1 MVTSSE
7 GEHTLTIGIT
17 GHRPNGL
24 LGYAADAQYA
34 ALRKLLARRI
44 AEIAHGDHAR
54 VITGGAQGADQIAF
68 WATEDAKAAGEHIEN
83 VVYVPFAGQ
92 DGRWRR
98 DGMFGRD
105 AYARM
110 LEAADE
116 VRIITAGV
124 DTTNPTAIRMAMMAR
139 NHAIVDDSDMM
150 LAITMHGVTQS
161 ERSGTAGT
169 VRYALKTGKAVEDFL
184 VSDALGM
191 ARRNGDAMA

>member
-1 MVTSSE
+1 MKTSSE
-7 GEHTLTIGIT
+7 GGQTLTIGIT

-34 ALRKLLARRI
+34 ALRNLLARRL

-54 VITGGAQGADQIAF
+54 VITGGAQGADQLAF
-68 WATEDAKAAGEHIEN
+68 WAAEDAKAAGVHIEN
-83 VVYVPFAGQ
+83 VVYVPFDGQ

-98 DGMFGRD
+98 NGLFGRD

-110 LEAADE
+110 LETADE

-124 DTTNPTAIRMAMMAR
+124 DTSNLTAVRMAMTAR
-139 NHAIVDDSDMM
+139 NHAIVDDSDVVI
-150 LAITMHGVTQS
+150 AITMHGIAPG

-169 VRYALKTGKAVEDFL
+169 VRYAARTSKAIEDFL
-184 VSDALGM
+184 VSDALGFTGRDM
-191 ARRNGDAMA
+191 DAMA